1 MARTRIDGTQHA
13 LLTHSTDR
21 FFSNVEATLDREGR
35 DLRAR
40 RIQGGFTLIELM
52 MVTGI
57 IGLLASIAIPTFMQ
71 YQSRART
78 SEAKATLGAIYT
90 GEIVYFTEEGRYGS
104 LGEIRYVLTGSN
116 RYTYRTGA
124 AGIAGGGNA
133 NVTTP
138 GLTQDTSNASF
149 GTVEAE
155 GTVVAMNGATSF
167 TVTAVANLDGDSTI
181 DRWHVN
187 ERRLGLQAPDSSDV
201 AN

>member
-1 MARTRIDGTQHA
+1 M
-13 LLTHSTDR
+13 
-21 FFSNVEATLDREGR
+21 DREGR

-52 MVTGI
+52 MVVGI
-57 IGLLASIAIPTFMQ
+57 IGILASIVIPTFMM
-71 YQSRART
+71 YQARART

-104 LGEIRYVLTGSN
+104 LGEIRYVLTGTN

-124 AGIAGGGNA
+124 AGVAGGGNA

-138 GLTQDTSNASF
+138 GALAQDTANAIF
-149 GTVEAE
+149 GTVEVE
-155 GTVVAMNGATSF
+155 GTTVAMISATGF
-167 TVTAVANLDGDSTI
+167 TATAVANIDGDSTI

-187 ERRLGLQAPDSSDV
+187 DLRRDLQNADSNDV